1 MSKVAQHLYEF
12 GPFRLETAER
22 TLLRDGHP
30 VSLPPKVFDTLLLLV
45 QRRGHVV
52 EKDELMQK
60 LWPDTFV
67 EESNLTQNVFTLRR
81 VLGEAHDE
89 HPYIETVPKRGYRF
103 VADVQELLDEP
114 ADLIIEKHTRA
125 RVITEEEVDGSE
137 DEKAA
142 KAFEQKRLPAAGVRH
157 KPAWLPRFLVLGV
170 LLVGLALGLYY
181 FQTSRE
187 TEKTAADAA
196 RPSAPRSIA
205 VLPFKMIGAEGGN
218 EYLGVGMADALIT
231 RLGNIGV
238 VTVRPTSA
246 VRKYTNHE
254 QDPVA
259 AGREQGV
266 EAVLDG
272 SVQHAGDRIRVT
284 VQLVRVQ
291 GGVPLWAGTFDE
303 KFTDIFSVQDS
314 ISEQVARALVP
325 KLTGEEQERLTKRP
339 TQNTEAY
346 QLYLKGRYFWN
357 KRTEEGYKRAIEYF
371 EQALEKDPQYAQ
383 SYAGLADSHILVGVA
398 SGRPWKEMLRKAE
411 AAAVKALEI
420 DDTLAEAHTS
430 LAMFK
435 AISGQDD
442 YSEKEFKRA
451 IELNPSYSTA
461 HHWYSLF
468 LAGRGRFD
476 EGVREIKRAQELDPL
491 SLIINTDV
499 AWVFYFARQYDRV
512 IEHCRRT
519 LEIDPNFVQAH
530 FNLGLAY
537 EQKGMYDE
545 AIEEL
550 QKAVILS
557 KTSPGNLGELGRTY
571 AVSGNRGEAMKIL
584 AQLKEL
590 SKLRHVHP
598 QSIAVVYIGL
608 GEKDRAFE
616 WLEKAYEERD
626 GWVTSLNVDPRVDS
640 LRADPRFAD
649 LLRRVGLER

>member
-1 MSKVAQHLYEF
+1 MGKEPQHLYEF

-30 VSLPPKVFDTLLLLV
+30 ISLPPKVFDTLLLLV
-45 QRRGHVV
+45 QRSGHVV

-89 HPYIETVPKRGYRF
+89 HPYIETLPKRGYRF
-103 VADVQELLDEP
+103 VADVQELEDEP

-125 RVITEEEVDGSE
+125 RIITEEEVDAAE
-137 DEKAA
+137 DEKAGQVL
-142 KAFEQKRLPAAGVRH
+142 EQKKLTAAGVNY
-157 KPAWLPRFLVLGV
+157 KPARLGRVLVLGV

-181 FQTSRE
+181 FRTSRE
-187 TEKTAADAA
+187 TEKTAAEAE
-196 RPSAPRSIA
+196 RQLAPRSIA

-218 EYLGVGMADALIT
+218 EYLGLGMADALIT
-231 RLGNIGV
+231 RLGNIRV
-238 VTVRPTSA
+238 VTLRPTSA
-246 VRKYTNHE
+246 VRKYTDHE

-266 EAVLDG
+266 DAVLDG
-272 SVQHAGDRIRVT
+272 SVQRAGDRIRVT
-284 VQLVRVQ
+284 VQLVSVQ
-291 GGVPLWAGTFDE
+291 SGMPLWTGKFDE
-303 KFTDIFSVQDS
+303 KFTNIFAVQDS

-325 KLTGEEQERLTKRP
+325 ELTGEEQRRLTKRY
-339 TQNTEAY
+339 TENTEAY
-346 QLYLKGRYFWN
+346 QIYLKGRYFWN

-371 EQALEKDPQYAQ
+371 EQALEKDPHYAQ

-430 LAMFK
+430 LAMIK

-442 YSEKEFKRA
+442 YSEREFKRA

-476 EGVREIKRAQELDPL
+476 EGLREIKRAQELDPL
-491 SLIINTDV
+491 SLIINADV

-512 IEHCRRT
+512 IEHCQKT
-519 LEIDPNFVQAH
+519 LEIDPDFVPAH
-530 FNLGLAY
+530 FSLGLAY
-537 EQKGMYDE
+537 EQKAMYKE

-557 KTSPGNLGELGRTY
+557 ERSPGHLGELGRIY

-584 AQLKEL
+584 AELKEL
-590 SKLRHVHP
+590 SKRRHVKP

-608 GEKDRAFE
+608 GEKDHAFE

-649 LLRRVGLER
+649 LLRRVGLEP